1 LAGWQDPGHD
11 LQRLVNSQLH
21 HIGSIDMPVCTNMV
35 RQIFRNWRIS
45 LWQNGVNRVQ
55 ALARFLLKT
64 SRWIFLIVAGIAG
77 FFIS

>member
-1 LAGWQDPGHD
+1 MHQ
-11 LQRLVNSQLH
+11 
-21 HIGSIDMPVCTNMV
+21 IGSIIEPDCTEMV

-45 LWQNGVNRVQ
+45 LWQNGVIRAQ

-64 SRWIFLIVAGIAG
+64 SRWIFLIVAGLAG

>member
-1 LAGWQDPGHD
+1 
-11 LQRLVNSQLH
+11 
-21 HIGSIDMPVCTNMV
+21 MV